1 MNKPKSRLQSG
12 APRAKNAV
20 RRKPFVRL
28 LCCSLSALLASCAG
42 QQSSNTPADI
52 AQPQA
57 RPVHNLTSFDESLRC
72 MDGLFLDHGVKDV
85 VITSQGIP
93 DATGEIRTGSKEML
107 ISAISRMSTYSGAF
121 RFVDYDQRQF
131 DINELQKLVG
141 FTKDFLVP
149 NYYIRG
155 AITQFDEQVVSDS
168 QSGGLSLDVFD
179 VGASQNK
186 VTSLVSID
194 LNVGNL
200 LTRQILTG
208 TSATN
213 TIAVSRTGK
222 SADSSGSINKLS
234 LGFSFNVNMG
244 RSEGMHQSVRT
255 LLQLSAIES
264 LGKLTEVP
272 YWQCLGLGQTSTAMM
287 EQAQGWY
294 ARMSHLEQREFV
306 QRALSGLGL
315 YNGPIDGRPSV
326 SLRESVGRYQAGKN
340 LLADGN
346 INFQL
351 YASLISEDLALG
363 QAPQQKNGFINA
375 TQALA
380 KKGLKSA
387 SEPKSSNQGFKKDS
401 APLGLSLKTL
411 ENIGSYSKGDTLSI
425 TLHITDD
432 AFAYCYY
439 QDDQNTVVRLFP
451 NRFQP
456 NALIGAKVPLR
467 IPGEK
472 ARFEIALEQSGVEE
486 EVLCLASQQELGIYL
501 PKSLKGQ
508 DLSPLSVPS
517 LNAVA
522 EIFDSLG
529 GNQVVS
535 QRLLIPVS
543 L

>member
-1 MNKPKSRLQSG
+1 MSSVK
-12 APRAKNAV
+12 
-20 RRKPFVRL
+20 RL
-28 LCCSLSALLASCAG
+28 LFVLLASLLASCAG
-42 QQSSNTPADI
+42 QQSSQPVVDA
-52 AQPQA
+52 AQPKA
-57 RPVHNLTSFDESLRC
+57 RPTHNLTSFDESLRC
-72 MDGLFLDHGVKDV
+72 MDGLFLDHGIKDV

-141 FTKDFLVP
+141 FTEDFLVP

-179 VGASQNK
+179 VGASKNK

-222 SADSSGSINKLS
+222 SADSNGSISKLS

-287 EQAQGWY
+287 EQARGWY
-294 ARMSHLEQREFV
+294 STMSKKEQRLFV
-306 QRALSGLGL
+306 QRALSGLGI
-315 YNGPIDGRPSV
+315 YSGTIDGAASSP
-326 SLRESVGRYQAGKN
+326 LQEAIGRYQSGKN
-340 LLADGN
+340 LLADGK

-363 QAPQQKNGFINA
+363 QSPSVARPLADQRKVSAKAKLAPI
-375 TQALA
+375 
-380 KKGLKSA
+380 
-387 SEPKSSNQGFKKDS
+387 SNS
-401 APLGLSLKTL
+401 NSTPLGLVLATR
-411 ENIGSYSKGDTLSI
+411 NNQTNYSKGDSLFI
-425 TLHITDD
+425 TLRSTED

-439 QDDQNTVVRLFP
+439 KDGGGSVVRLYP

-456 NALIGAKVPLR
+456 NALISAGKTTH
-467 IPGEK
+467 IPGETS
-472 ARFEIALEQSGVEE
+472 RFEIALEQSGVEE
-486 EVLCLASQQELGIYL
+486 EILCLASEQELGIAL
-501 PKSLKGQ
+501 PKSLKGK
-508 DLSPLSVPS
+508 DLTPLPIRS
-517 LNAVA
+517 LSAVA
-522 EIFDSLG
+522 DVFESLG
-529 GNQVVS
+529 DTPLVS
-535 QRLLIPVS
+535 ERLLIPVS